1 MDNLADDFS
10 NQINE
15 QLNVLKGN
23 ETAIITRQQ
32 DKKQLH
38 EKYNNWLSSVQS
50 VGESL
55 YAFYR
60 EENIKARKSKKEPK
74 SFKIDYLVSNFNINT
89 NRLFAKSLG
98 EEDPLHLGNNSLI
111 SKEKEMDYNTKLYI
125 NRRVDFAISN

>member
-1 MDNLADDFS
+1 MDDLADDFS

-15 QLNVLKGN
+15 QLARLQGN
-23 ETAIITRQQ
+23 ETAVISRQN

-60 EENIKARKSKKEPK
+60 EENIKAER
-74 SFKIDYLVSNFNINT
+74 
-89 NRLFAKSLG
+89 
-98 EEDPLHLGNNSLI
+98 
-111 SKEKEMDYNTKLYI
+111 
-125 NRRVDFAISN
+125 

>member
-1 MDNLADDFS
+1 MFIGLIASIIAIIKSFQLDDPYPGYGKISREQTKLAETYNNKQTSAFQTMDDLVDDFS

-23 ETAIITRQQ
+23 ETAIITRQT

-55 YAFYR
+55 YASYR

-74 SFKIDYLVSNFNINT
+74 CFKI
-89 NRLFAKSLG
+89 
-98 EEDPLHLGNNSLI
+98 
-111 SKEKEMDYNTKLYI
+111 
-125 NRRVDFAISN
+125 VDKASQR